1 MLEGNPKGASASR
14 MPTQKEINAMHQATQ
29 LVKIATGEKIVRQY
43 LQDQDGDFAMR
54 IASAIVNDLTG
65 SPNPD
70 PKFKKFE
77 KDNASTISGIVAK
90 LRDDEEL
97 KDMITQTVGVM
108 TTIKIE
114 TGDASFIANPGKMLE
129 HLKDLGLVTAEGK
142 SPRPETYLPLATQ
155 YCEKYVP
162 GMASRLKQTAS
173 SSGGGGGCAGMLLL
187 LLSIPSALVILLI
200 VAL

>member
-1 MLEGNPKGASASR
+1 
-14 MPTQKEINAMHQATQ
+14 MPTREEINTMHQATQ

-43 LQDQDGDFAMR
+43 LQDQDKDFAMR

-70 PKFKKFE
+70 PEFKRFE
-77 KDNASTISGIVAK
+77 KENASTISDIVAK

-97 KDMITQTVGVM
+97 KDVITQTVGVM

-114 TGDASFIANPGKMLE
+114 TGDASFMANPSQMLE
-129 HLKDLGLVTAEGK
+129 HLKSLGLVTAEGK
-142 SPRPETYLPLATQ
+142 SPRPDTYLPLVTQ
-155 YCEKYVP
+155 YCEKYIP

-173 SSGGGGGCAGMLLL
+173 PSGGGGCASMILFLLAIPGALILLL
-187 LLSIPSALVILLI
+187 VVTRVL
-200 VAL
+200 